1 VVVKGVVVDRL
12 GGKAKVSAVSFE
24 GSSAKGGSNELKLS
38 RNSFNKQPPP
48 PTGGELQV
56 LFAMKID
63 LGTSAVCKTL
73 RHETGDSPRAVR
85 LVTYPCW
92 STLHHGGSVARIV
105 VGCMV
110 FAIAV
115 FLRSQ

>member
-48 PTGGELQV
+48 AGGELQV

-73 RHETGDSPRAVR
+73 RHETGVSPRVVR
-85 LVTYPCW
+85 LVTYPC
-92 STLHHGGSVARIV
+92 
-105 VGCMV
+105 
-110 FAIAV
+110 
-115 FLRSQ
+115 

>member
-48 PTGGELQV
+48 AGGELQV

-63 LGTSAVCKTL
+63 LGTSVVCKTL
-73 RHETGDSPRAVR
+73 RREMGTVRARWGWLLIRAGRLCITGTPSRV
-85 LVTYPCW
+85 
-92 STLHHGGSVARIV
+92 
-105 VGCMV
+105 
-110 FAIAV
+110 
-115 FLRSQ
+115 